1 MAQQFDFA
9 KAKANPSKFFERPN
23 DVLNDHALS
32 RAQKIELLHQWE
44 LDARLM
50 SVAEE
55 ENMSG
60 AEPTY
65 LQEVVKALISLG
77 DEAHIK
83 SDTATGTAAAKHGD
97 APNLKAKPQAPASH

>member
-1 MAQQFDFA
+1 MAQKFDFS
-9 KAKANPSKFFERPN
+9 KAKSNPSKFFERPN
-23 DVLNDHALS
+23 DVLNNHALS

-55 ENMSG
+55 ENMAG

-77 DEAHIK
+77 DEAHLNQD
-83 SDTATGTAAAKHGD
+83 SSGSAAAKHGD
-97 APNLKAKPQAPASH
+97 APDLKAKPQAPATR